1 MKKILAL
8 ATSMFLVLGIATA
21 SFAAPKTAAKKAPA
35 QAEKTMKT
43 KKAKVKKARKHRK
56 TAKAATKTEGATK

>member
-8 ATSMFLVLGIATA
+8 ATSIFLVLGIATA
-21 SFAAPKTAAKKAPA
+21 SFAAPKTTAKKAPA

-56 TAKAATKTEGATK
+56 TAKAATKTTGATK